1 MCLMTTARRE
11 PQRPPLQ
18 LCYITNRKQ
27 FPGDEQDQQLR
38 LLEKISECAA
48 AGVDF
53 IQLREKDLSPRALE
67 NLSRRAVAAIPP
79 GSPAKLLINSR
90 TDIALASGA
99 HGVHLPAHDIPAS
112 EARVIWDRAGKT
124 AAVIGASVHSL
135 EEVALAEAHGADFA
149 IFGPVFEKDGWTNPQ
164 GVELLR
170 EACRRPQHADV
181 PMPLLAL
188 GGVTLENAQRCLDAG
203 AAGIAAIRMF
213 QDHDAAVISGA
224 LRGLR
229 F

>member
-1 MCLMTTARRE
+1 M
-11 PQRPPLQ
+11 Q
-18 LCYITNRKQ
+18 LCYITDRRQ
-27 FPGDEQDQQLR
+27 FPGDDKEQQLR
-38 LLEKISECAA
+38 LLEKIGECAA

-67 NLSRRAVAAIPP
+67 RLSRSAVAAIPA
-79 GSPAKLLINSR
+79 GSPAKVLINSR
-90 TDIALASGA
+90 TDVALASGA
-99 HGVHLPAHDIPAS
+99 HGVHLPARDIPAS
-112 EARVIWDRAGKT
+112 EARVIWDRTGKP

-149 IFGPVFEKDGWTNPQ
+149 VFGPVFEKDGRTSPH
-164 GVELLR
+164 GLELLR
-170 EACRRPQHADV
+170 QACRRPHADV

-203 AAGIAAIRMF
+203 ARGIAAIRLF
-213 QDHDAAVISGA
+213 QDHDAAVITGA
-224 LRGLR
+224 LRSLG